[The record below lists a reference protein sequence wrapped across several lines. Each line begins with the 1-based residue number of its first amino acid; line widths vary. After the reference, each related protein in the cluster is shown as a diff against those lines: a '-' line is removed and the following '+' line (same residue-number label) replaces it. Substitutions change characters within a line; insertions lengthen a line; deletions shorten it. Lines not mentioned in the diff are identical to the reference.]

1 MEKTLSANKIKSWLS
16 DNKEISFIDVREIG
30 QHTEGHPFFSISV
43 PYSIFE
49 YRLLELLPNKNVR
62 VVLFDNNDGIANLAA
77 KQAKLIGYKN
87 IFILENGIDG
97 WLNAGFE
104 LFDGINVPSKSFG
117 ELVEHK
123 YNTPSINSNELFN
136 KQKQKKDLI
145 ILDGRPFQEYEKMSI
160 PGSICCPNAEIPYKI
175 SSLVKNTKTEI
186 IVNCAGRTR
195 SIIGAQALINFG
207 VENKVYALENGT
219 QGWFLSDLKLDHGK
233 KNYLD
238 IQPNEEE
245 IKKLNSKIKS
255 LLIDN
260 EIEIINLKK
269 ANDLISKKDRSTFI
283 FDVTTK
289 KSLKDKVSFIKNV
302 PGGQLVQA
310 TDNFVGVLNSQ
321 IILLDEGDLVRSGI
335 TALWLKKLNFDCY
348 VLDVKHE
355 EIKNLNF
362 KNNKEYESQT
372 AQKLTLNELKNMRSI
387 LIFDIRNSVD
397 FCKSRLKQSTWLNRC
412 NLKDYNNLIKKN
424 VILVCD
430 DLHKL
435 SLIQKDLNIKF
446 PDIDI
451 KVYYWDEID
460 KDKFSEY
467 FDTSEIQMNKNFIDF
482 NFHTYL
488 RHNGNKEHATQ
499 YLKWETGLLNR
510 MDKEE
515 TSFFKYF

>member
-1 MEKTLSANKIKSWLS
+1 
-16 DNKEISFIDVREIG
+16 
-30 QHTEGHPFFSISV
+30 
-43 PYSIFE
+43 
-49 YRLLELLPNKNVR
+49 
-62 VVLFDNNDGIANLAA
+62 
-77 KQAKLIGYKN
+77 
-87 IFILENGIDG
+87 
-97 WLNAGFE
+97 
-104 LFDGINVPSKSFG
+104 
-117 ELVEHK
+117 
-123 YNTPSINSNELFN
+123 
-136 KQKQKKDLI
+136 
-145 ILDGRPFQEYEKMSI
+145 
-160 PGSICCPNAEIPYKI
+160 
-175 SSLVKNTKTEI
+175 
-186 IVNCAGRTR
+186 
-195 SIIGAQALINFG
+195 
-207 VENKVYALENGT
+207 
-219 QGWFLSDLKLDHGK
+219 
-233 KNYLD
+233 
-238 IQPNEEE
+238 
-245 IKKLNSKIKS
+245 
-255 LLIDN
+255 
-260 EIEIINLKK
+260 
-269 ANDLISKKDRSTFI
+269 
-283 FDVTTK
+283 
-289 KSLKDKVSFIKNV
+289 
-302 PGGQLVQA
+302 
-310 TDNFVGVLNSQ
+310 
-321 IILLDEGDLVRSGI
+321 LDEGDLVRSGI

-372 AQKLTLNELKNMRSI
+372 AQKLTLNELKNMRNI

-499 YLKWETGLLNR
+499 YLKWETGLLDR

>member
-1 MEKTLSANKIKSWLS
+1 MIKKINAKQVKNWVS

-30 QHTEGHPFFSISV
+30 QHTKGHPFFSISI

-49 YRLLELLPNKNVR
+49 IRLLELVTNKHVR
-62 VVLFDNNDGIANLAA
+62 IVLFDNNNGIAILAA
-77 KQAKLIGYKN
+77 KHAKLMGYNN
-87 IFILENGIDG
+87 ISILENGIEG

-145 ILDGRPFQEYEKMSI
+145 ILDGRPFEEYEKMSI

-269 ANDLISKKDRSTFI
+269 ANDIISKKDRSTFI
-283 FDVTTK
+283 FDVATK
-289 KSLKDKVSFIKNV
+289 KSLKANISFIKNV

-348 VLDVKHE
+348 VLDVKYE

-362 KNNKEYESQT
+362 KNNKEYKNQT
-372 AQKLTLNELKNMRSI
+372 AQKLTLDQLKNMRNI
-387 LIFDIRNSVD
+387 LIFDIRNSTD
-397 FCKSRLKQSTWLNRC
+397 FCKSRLKQSTWLNRY
-412 NLKDYNNLIKKN
+412 NIKDCNNLIEKKI
-424 VILVCD
+424 ILVSD
-430 DLHKL
+430 HLQKL
-435 SLIQKDLNIKF
+435 NLILKDLNIKF
-446 PDIDI
+446 PDIDT
-451 KVYYWDEID
+451 KVYYWDEQD

-467 FDTSEIQMNKNFIDF
+467 FDTNEIQMNKNFIDF

-488 RHNGNKEHATQ
+488 RHNGNKEHSTQ
-499 YLKWETGLLNR
+499 YLNWETGLLDR
-510 MDKEE
+510 MDEEE

>member
-1 MEKTLSANKIKSWLS
+1 MEKKLKANKIKSWLS
-16 DNKEISFIDVREIG
+16 DNKEMSFIDVREIG
-30 QHTEGHPFFSISV
+30 QHTEGHPFFSISI

-49 YRLLELLPNKNVR
+49 YRLLELVPNKNVR
-62 VVLFDNNDGIANLAA
+62 VVLFDNNDGIASLAA
-77 KQAKLIGYKN
+77 KQAKLIGYAN

-97 WLNAGFE
+97 WLNEGFE

-123 YNTPSINSNELFN
+123 YNTPSITSNELFN
-136 KQKQKKDLI
+136 KQQQKKDLI
-145 ILDGRPFQEYEKMSI
+145 ILDGRPFEEYQKMSI

-186 IVNCAGRTR
+186 IINCAGRTR

-207 VENKVYALENGT
+207 IENKVYALENGT
-219 QGWFLSDLKLDHGK
+219 QGWFLSDLKLDYGK
-233 KNYLD
+233 KNYLN
-238 IQPNEEE
+238 IKPNKEEV
-245 IKKLNSKIKS
+245 KKLNSRIKS

-269 ANDLISKKDRSTFI
+269 ANDLISKRDRSTFI
-283 FDVTTK
+283 FDVATK
-289 KSLKDKVSFIKNV
+289 KSLKDNISFIKNV

-348 VLDVKHE
+348 VLDVKYE
-355 EIKNLNF
+355 EIKNLNC
-362 KNNKEYESQT
+362 KNNKEYNNQT
-372 AQKLTLNELKNMRSI
+372 AQKLTLDQLKNMRNI
-387 LIFDIRNSVD
+387 LIFDIRNSTD
-397 FCKSRLKQSTWLNRC
+397 FCKSRLKQSTWLNRY
-412 NLKDYNNLIKKN
+412 NIKDCNNLIEKKI
-424 VILVCD
+424 ILVSD
-430 DLHKL
+430 HLQKL
-435 SLIQKDLNIKF
+435 NLILKDLNIKF
-446 PDIDI
+446 PDIDT
-451 KVYYWDEID
+451 KVYYWDEQD

-467 FDTSEIQMNKNFIDF
+467 FDTNEIQMNKNFIDF

-488 RHNGNKEHATQ
+488 RHNGNKEHSTQ
-499 YLKWETGLLNR
+499 YLNWETGLLDR
-510 MDKEE
+510 MDEEE